1 MYILSLYNETPQM
14 RVTRNIK
21 ISLCTVKMAILCL
34 WVHVRYCFQ
43 TYIKYIKFVILLQ
56 NAREYEKK
64 YNDYVNHRSQDLV
77 GIEEAP
83 FGYDG
88 VWTIALALQEAERR
102 LQEIGKIH

>member
-1 MYILSLYNETPQM
+1 MLFLPYIVPMFQLPASLPITN
-14 RVTRNIK
+14 
-21 ISLCTVKMAILCL
+21 
-34 WVHVRYCFQ
+34 H
-43 TYIKYIKFVILLQ
+43 KYIKFVILLQ